1 MSYNDKFC
9 DDEVNYP
16 IVNVYL
22 DGMLIDKHRSDW
34 ESIWKQLIDVPKEE
48 F

>member
-1 MSYNDKFC
+1 MSYNDKCC

-34 ESIWKQLIDVPKEE
+34 KSIWKQLIDVPKEE